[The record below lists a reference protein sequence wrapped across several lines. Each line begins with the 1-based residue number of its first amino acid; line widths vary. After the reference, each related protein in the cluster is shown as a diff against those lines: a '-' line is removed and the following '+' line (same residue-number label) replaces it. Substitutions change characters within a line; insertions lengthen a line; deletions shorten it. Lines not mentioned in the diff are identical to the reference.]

1 MGFTE
6 FEYTKSWRNADDFA
20 TYESSEE
27 RVRDDMQCLYD
38 EAAAAINRLI
48 SEIKAG
54 NIPFTPTASIDS
66 TDLQNALENVQS
78 QIEQT
83 TLGNLPDNSIVESK
97 LKPGSVTTEKLADG
111 SVTQVKLGEKAVG
124 EPNMDDNS
132 VSGRT
137 IQAKAITRDKMADG
151 VYDDKADLVKGK
163 VKPEQVSM
171 RMITVVESR
180 TLELGDAGALLL
192 LNGAN
197 ITLTIPA
204 NSSVQLPVGTEIA
217 LYRACSDA
225 VTVYAAEGVTLQ
237 TPGGRT
243 PLGRQYTFVRLK
255 KLQANLWACDT
266 LDVAGSDDIA
276 DNAILTRHIA
286 NKAVTSAKL
295 SADAKDIILYNTEV
309 ALDAFA
315 EDATNKNFGIKC
327 TVPIASATEEM
338 IPEIVFT
345 DAIVEEISPS
355 INAQTAEGVIT
366 FNCEDKPKA
375 AITIPTIILR
385 RPGSVGS
392 AGSGTSTTYENYEG
406 AYNVTPSVV
415 EQTLPTRDKYLSDDI
430 DISGVPKSTTTNS
443 GGGKTVSIG
452 G

>member
-38 EAAAAINRLI
+38 EAAATINRLI

-276 DNAILTRHIA
+276 DGAILTRHIA
-286 NKAVTSAKL
+286 
-295 SADAKDIILYNTEV
+295 D
-309 ALDAFA
+309 
-315 EDATNKNFGIKC
+315 G
-327 TVPIASATEEM
+327 
-338 IPEIVFT
+338 
-345 DAIVEEISPS
+345 AIVERHFTDSS
-355 INAQTAEGVIT
+355 IPVRALQDGTIT
-366 FNCEDKPKA
+366 RAKLA
-375 AITIPTIILR
+375 ADAL
-385 RPGSVGS
+385 GGYSVGTT
-392 AGSGTSTTYENYEG
+392 APENTNLLWVDTTETTGGLKYYDGT
-406 AYNVTPSVV
+406 AWKHVPVAVT
-415 EQTLPTRDKYLSDDI
+415 
-430 DISGVPKSTTTNS
+430 
-443 GGGKTVSIG
+443 
-452 G
+452 